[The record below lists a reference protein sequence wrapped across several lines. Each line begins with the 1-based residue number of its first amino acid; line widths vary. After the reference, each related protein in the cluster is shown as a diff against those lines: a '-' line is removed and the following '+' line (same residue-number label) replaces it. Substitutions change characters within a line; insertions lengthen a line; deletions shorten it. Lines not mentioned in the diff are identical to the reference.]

1 MLLLIAVCAV
11 IVMASVIDDHSAVLK
26 KQIRLIPQKGFY
38 YIGILQS
45 DSLPEQ
51 GKMVAGIKAA
61 LASRGYREKDNI
73 RIDVF
78 SADGDEKKL
87 DAQAKNF
94 VKDKKDLIITVG
106 TDATKACV
114 LETKSVPIVGVG
126 MLPPESNNFFDNSY
140 NLT

>member
-61 LASRGYREKDNI
+61 LASRGYREIIFGLTFFLLMVMRKNLMPRLKI
-73 RIDVF
+73 SSKI
-78 SADGDEKKL
+78 KK
-87 DAQAKNF
+87 
-94 VKDKKDLIITVG
+94 I
-106 TDATKACV
+106 
-114 LETKSVPIVGVG
+114 
-126 MLPPESNNFFDNSY
+126 
-140 NLT
+140 

>member
-61 LASRGYREKDNI
+61 LASRGRKIISGLTFFLLMVMRKNLMPRLKI
-73 RIDVF
+73 SSKI
-78 SADGDEKKL
+78 KK
-87 DAQAKNF
+87 
-94 VKDKKDLIITVG
+94 I
-106 TDATKACV
+106 
-114 LETKSVPIVGVG
+114 
-126 MLPPESNNFFDNSY
+126 
-140 NLT
+140 

>member
-51 GKMVAGIKAA
+51 EKMVAGIKAA

-78 SADGDEKKL
+78 LLMVMRKNLMPRLKISSKIKK
-87 DAQAKNF
+87 
-94 VKDKKDLIITVG
+94 I
-106 TDATKACV
+106 
-114 LETKSVPIVGVG
+114 
-126 MLPPESNNFFDNSY
+126 
-140 NLT
+140 

>member
-1 MLLLIAVCAV
+1 MTAIRRNWWMLLLIAVCAV
-11 IVMASVIDDHSAVLK
+11 IVMASVIDDHSAALK

-87 DAQAKNF
+87 DAQA
-94 VKDKKDLIITVG
+94 
-106 TDATKACV
+106 
-114 LETKSVPIVGVG
+114 
-126 MLPPESNNFFDNSY
+126 
-140 NLT
+140 